1 MVSDMS
7 DYQSPPPSLDDLDA
21 RLRKARE
28 RNAGPAVEAG
38 GDDDLPRKSLGLAF
52 RIGIEMVAAMIV
64 GVGGGMLLD
73 RWLGTTPWGLIG
85 MFFLGAGAGIV
96 NVYRAVSGIGYAPG
110 YRKEPEPKNGSEQ

>member
-1 MVSDMS
+1 MVSSMS
-7 DYQSPPPSLDDLDA
+7 DDQSPPPSLADLDA
-21 RLRKARE
+21 RLQKARE
-28 RNAGPAVEAG
+28 RSAGPAPEAG
-38 GDDDLPRKSLGLAF
+38 GDDDLPRKSIGLAF
-52 RIGIEMVAAMIV
+52 RIGVEMVAAMIV

>member
-1 MVSDMS
+1 MGTDMS
-7 DYQSPPPSLDDLDA
+7 EDQSTPPSLDDLDA

-28 RNAGPAVEAG
+28 RGAAPATQPDGEDA
-38 GDDDLPRKSLGLAF
+38 LSRKSLGLAF
-52 RIGIEMVAAMIV
+52 RIGAELVAAMII

-96 NVYRAVSGIGYAPG
+96 NVYRAVTGVGYAPG
-110 YRKEPEPKNGSEQ
+110 YRKPGSADDGPEQ

>member
-1 MVSDMS
+1 MVSSMS
-7 DYQSPPPSLDDLDA
+7 DDQSPPPSLADLDA

-28 RNAGPAVEAG
+28 RNAEPAPAAG
-38 GDDDLPRKSLGLAF
+38 GDDNLSRKSIGLAF
-52 RIGIEMVAAMIV
+52 RIGIEMVSAMIV

-96 NVYRAVSGIGYAPG
+96 NVYRAVNGIGYAPG
-110 YRKEPEPKNGSEQ
+110 YRKEPESQNGSEQ

>member
-1 MVSDMS
+1 MS
-7 DYQSPPPSLDDLDA
+7 NDQSPPPSLDDFDA

-28 RNAGPAVEAG
+28 RSAGPALQAE

-52 RIGIEMVAAMIV
+52 RIGVELVAALIV
-64 GVGGGMLLD
+64 GVGSGMLLD

-96 NVYRAVSGIGYAPG
+96 NVYRAVSGVGYAPG
-110 YRKEPEPKNGSEQ
+110 YRKQPESKNGLEQ

>member
-1 MVSDMS
+1 MS
-7 DYQSPPPSLDDLDA
+7 EDQSTPPSLDDLDA

-28 RNAGPAVEAG
+28 RGAAPATQSD
-38 GDDDLPRKSLGLAF
+38 GDDALSRKSLGLAF
-52 RIGIEMVAAMIV
+52 RIGAELVAAMII

-96 NVYRAVSGIGYAPG
+96 NVYRAVTGVGYAPG
-110 YRKEPEPKNGSEQ
+110 YRKPGSTDDGPEQ

>member
-1 MVSDMS
+1 MS
-7 DYQSPPPSLDDLDA
+7 DDQSPPPSLADLDA

-28 RNAGPAVEAG
+28 RSAEPAPAAG
-38 GDDDLPRKSLGLAF
+38 GDDNLSKKSIGLAF
-52 RIGIEMVAAMIV
+52 RIGIEMVSAMIV

-96 NVYRAVSGIGYAPG
+96 NVYRAVNGIGYAPG
-110 YRKEPEPKNGSEQ
+110 YRKEPGSKNGSEQ